1 MDDKYKA
8 QLKEVEYNKK
18 LVKRQ
23 IKKAMKGKLR
33 LPSGNHIVEASPG
46 GILNILEDQL
56 RDLEIQKSYIM
67 QRIKEEDNVL

>member
-33 LPSGNHIVEASPG
+33 LPSGNNIVEASPG

>member
-1 MDDKYKA
+1 MDDKYKT
-8 QLKEVEYNKK
+8 QLEEAEYNKK
-18 LVKRQ
+18 LIKRQ
-23 IKKAMKGKLR
+23 IKKAMKGKLK

>member
-8 QLKEVEYNKK
+8 QLEEVEYNRK

-23 IKKAMKGKLR
+23 IKKAMKGELK

-46 GILNILEDQL
+46 GLLNILEDQL
-56 RDLEIQKSYIM
+56 RDLEIQKGHIM

>member
-33 LPSGNHIVEASPG
+33 LPSGNNIVEASPG

-67 QRIKEEDNVL
+67 QRIKEEDKVL

>member
-33 LPSGNHIVEASPG
+33 LPSGNNIVEASPG

-56 RDLEIQKSYIM
+56 RDLEIHKSYIM